1 MKKLSIIAIIVGT
14 AAATAL
20 FITKAF
26 QKEKCNKNLF
36 DDEYDDDCCDCDS
49 CACES
54 ELDVVI
60 PAQDTEDN
68 AEAPVDEAE
77 EKAEKTAEE
86 ADSEAE

>member
-26 QKEKCNKNLF
+26 QKKKCNKNLF
-36 DDEYDDDCCDCDS
+36 DDEYDDCCDCDS

>member
-26 QKEKCNKNLF
+26 QKKKCNKNLF

-68 AEAPVDEAE
+68 AEAPVDEE
-77 EKAEKTAEE
+77 NGSQYT
-86 ADSEAE
+86 